1 MGDNEQNEAFIV
13 QGEMVNALLHHLDVH
28 KSMEPH
34 KGTDGDCGRACHA
47 TFHHSPEVLAN
58 RWGPS
63 WEEVNM
69 MPIYK
74 KGWRKGLGNYKPVDL
89 TLVLGKTMEEI
100 FLNATMQHWQDNQG
114 IRTS

>member
-1 MGDNEQNEAFIV
+1 MNKELKFLNAFFGLRPVVLQVPCHLSWKMGDNEQNEAFIV

-58 RWGPS
+58 R
-63 WEEVNM
+63 
-69 MPIYK
+69 
-74 KGWRKGLGNYKPVDL
+74 
-89 TLVLGKTMEEI
+89 
-100 FLNATMQHWQDNQG
+100 
-114 IRTS
+114 